1 MLSTDF
7 GAVIT
12 PVKLRRFSLPYRLF
26 ENCRNLSRRGVS
38 GAVSFTQVRRLI
50 SLTVVSAV
58 GVIGSA
64 DNQVGL
70 AQTEQAPGHGYSRP
84 ARSPHGSR
92 SEVIAPHGM
101 VAASHPLATQVGLD
115 ILKAGGNAVDAAVAV
130 NAVLGLMEPH
140 MNGVGGDLFAI
151 GWDAE
156 SEQLYGL
163 NATGRAP
170 YEISRE
176 TLVRQGIER
185 MPGTGPL
192 TWTVPGAVDG
202 WDELLNRFGTMT
214 FADVLA
220 PSIAYAR
227 NGFPVSE
234 IIQGQWA
241 NSQRTLAEWPD
252 SAKTYLPNGRP
263 PGVGD
268 VFTNIGLARTYE
280 AIAQGGR
287 DAFYRGD
294 IARKIV
300 AFSESNGGYFTM
312 RDFEDHD
319 SVWVDPVST
328 TYRGYEIWEIPP
340 NSSGI
345 LALMLLNLLE
355 DYDVA
360 SLGHNSAEA
369 IHLFAEAKK
378 LVWADRN
385 TYVADADANTLPTS
399 SLISKSYA
407 SSRRALIDP
416 TRAATTVTPGK
427 PFEHSETVY
436 LTVVDKDRNAI
447 SLIESIFG
455 PFGSKVVPGDL
466 GFALQNRGAGFS
478 LEQGHLNSLEPHKR
492 SLHTN
497 MPGFVTKDG
506 KPFMPFGVMGGPMQP
521 QGHWQVLSNI
531 IDFGMN
537 LQEAG
542 DAARVRHSPSR
553 YPGGTLAV
561 EPGVAD
567 NVVEELR
574 RLGHHVERQ
583 GGGGMGGYQAIMIN
597 LETGMLHG
605 GTDPRKDGQVAGY

>member
-1 MLSTDF
+1 MR
-7 GAVIT
+7 V
-12 PVKLRRFSLPYRLF
+12 RL
-26 ENCRNLSRRGVS
+26 LGL
-38 GAVSFTQVRRLI
+38 FTI
-50 SLTVVSAV
+50 VSAV
-58 GVIGSA
+58 GLITVA
-64 DNQVGL
+64 DNPIGL

-84 ARSPHGSR
+84 ARSRHGSR

-101 VAASHPLATQVGLD
+101 VAASHPLAAQVGLE
-115 ILKAGGNAVDAAVAV
+115 ILKAGGNAIDAAVAV

-151 GWDAE
+151 VWDAE
-156 SEQLYGL
+156 SEQLHGL

-170 YEISRE
+170 YEINRE
-176 TLVRQGIER
+176 ALVRQGIER
-185 MPGTGPL
+185 MPGTGPV

-202 WDELLNRFGTMT
+202 WDKLLNRFGTMT
-214 FADVLA
+214 FSDVLA
-220 PSIAYAR
+220 PAIAYAR

-241 NSQRTLAEWPD
+241 SSERTLAEWPD

-263 PGVGD
+263 PRVGD

-280 AIAQGGR
+280 AIARGGR

-319 SVWVDPVST
+319 SVWVDPIST
-328 TYRGYEIWEIPP
+328 TYRGYDIWEIPP

-345 LALMLLNLLE
+345 LALMILNLLE

-369 IHLFAEAKK
+369 LHLFTEAKK

-385 TYVADADANTLPTS
+385 TYVADADANVLPTA

-407 SSRRALIDP
+407 SSRRTLIDR
-416 TRAATTVTPGK
+416 TRAATAVTPGK
-427 PFEHSETVY
+427 PFEYSDTVY

-455 PFGSKVVPGDL
+455 AFGSKVVPGDL
-466 GFALQNRGAGFS
+466 GFALQNRGSGFS
-478 LEQGHLNSLEPHKR
+478 LEEGHLNSLEPHKR

-542 DAARVRHSPSR
+542 DAARIRHSPSR

-561 EPGVAD
+561 EPGVSD
-567 NVVEELR
+567 DVVEELR

-597 LETGMLHG
+597 PETGMLHG